1 MTRVTGYTI
10 PFFAL
15 ALLAGSVLSASTATA
30 AEVVTLTQTG
40 CQFLEPE
47 GTDRKFKT
55 TSAEDCNK
63 INGESGKQRV
73 AASKTIELKPG
84 EYVFRVTNK
93 NVPYE
98 LGFWFRSKD
107 YNWKNPLHKLTKV
120 SVSGG
125 GLTTGKSQDYKI
137 DLKPGEYIF
146 SCPLNPT
153 PNYRVVVAE
162 R

>member
-1 MTRVTGYTI
+1 MKRASGYATPILVT
-10 PFFAL
+10 AL
-15 ALLAGSVLSASTATA
+15 AIIAGSATPAMA

-55 TSAEDCNK
+55 SNAEDCNK
-63 INGESGKQRV
+63 INGETGKQRV
-73 AASKTIELKPG
+73 ADSKTIKLKPG

-107 YNWKNPLHKLTKV
+107 YNWKNPLHKLSKV

-125 GLTTGKSQDYKI
+125 GLTTGKTQDYKV
-137 DLKPGEYIF
+137 DLKPGEYVF

-153 PNYRVVVAE
+153 PDYRVVVAE
-162 R
+162 P